1 MANINNK
8 TIVLLL
14 LITLLFLGGL
24 VSAYP
29 TSMIDDSSF
38 LVSIY
43 ARPDKWVHRNAT
55 YETFDALFTY
65 SDALKL
71 WRLFSNCS
79 SG

>member
-8 TIVLLL
+8 TIVPL

-29 TSMIDDSSF
+29 TSMIHDSSF

-55 YETFDALFTY
+55 YETFDCTGHT
-65 SDALKL
+65 
-71 WRLFSNCS
+71 R
-79 SG
+79 GG

>member
-1 MANINNK
+1 MANINK
-8 TIVLLL
+8 KIVPRL

-38 LVSIY
+38 LVSVY
-43 ARPDKWVHRNAT
+43 ARPDNWVHRNAT

-65 SDALKL
+65 SDSLKL
-71 WRLFSNCS
+71 WRFFSNCS
-79 SG
+79 TSC